1 MRNKFWRVYKVCAWV
16 IENTLAVVELTKEG
30 ACMYHIV
37 VNPKGGKG
45 KGLKALKTVTKMFEQ
60 NGIEF
65 CVHRTEYA
73 HHATEIVRE
82 LSREPDCKLIVM
94 GGDGSFNDV
103 LCGIES
109 FENVTLGLIPCGTG
123 NDFARSSG
131 HPTDVKKAVE
141 IILKNEPQ
149 YIDYI
154 QLGSVRSLNVVG
166 AGMDVD
172 VLLKYESMK
181 SRNKINYYIAL
192 FDTLAKAK
200 FHHLRITVDDGE
212 PMERSVFMIGIGN
225 GKFIGSGMP
234 VCPDAKIDDGKL
246 SIVII
251 NELPKNRILGAA
263 LRFLKGT
270 HVKMDVAEVLEG
282 EKVLVEILDDS
293 QFDTDG
299 EVLPPIDKLE
309 AKVVS
314 GKLKVFR

>member
-1 MRNKFWRVYKVCAWV
+1 
-16 IENTLAVVELTKEG
+16 
-30 ACMYHIV
+30 MYHIV

-45 KGLKALKTVTKMFEQ
+45 KSLKALKTVSKILEQ
-60 NGIEF
+60 NNVEF
-65 CVHRTEYA
+65 CVHYTEYA
-73 HHATEIVRE
+73 RHATEIARE

-94 GGDGSFNDV
+94 GGDGSFNEV
-103 LCGIES
+103 LCGIEN

-123 NDFARSSG
+123 NDFVRASG
-131 HPTDVKKAVE
+131 HPTKVKKAVE
-141 IILKNEPQ
+141 VILKNEPQ
-149 YIDYI
+149 YVDYI
-154 QLGSVRSLNVVG
+154 ELGSVRSLNVVG

-200 FHHLRITVDDGE
+200 FHHLRITIDDNE
-212 PMERSVFMIGIGN
+212 PIERSVFMIGIGN
-225 GKFIGSGMP
+225 GKYIGGGMP

-246 SIVII
+246 SVVII
-251 NELPKNRILGAA
+251 GELPKNKILGAA

-270 HVKMDVAEVLEG
+270 HVNLDVAEVFECD
-282 EKVLVEILDDS
+282 KVLVEILDDS

-314 GKLKVFR
+314 GKLRIFR

>member
-1 MRNKFWRVYKVCAWV
+1 
-16 IENTLAVVELTKEG
+16 
-30 ACMYHIV
+30 MYHIV

-45 KGLKALKTVTKMFEQ
+45 KSMKALKTVSKILEQ
-60 NGIEF
+60 NNVEF
-65 CVHRTEYA
+65 CVHYTEYA
-73 HHATEIVRE
+73 HHATEIASE

-94 GGDGSFNDV
+94 GGDGSFNEV
-103 LCGIES
+103 LCGIEN

-123 NDFARSSG
+123 NDFVRASG
-131 HPTDVKKAVE
+131 HPTNIKKAVE
-141 IILKNEPQ
+141 VILKNEPQ
-149 YIDYI
+149 YVDYI
-154 QLGSVRSLNVVG
+154 ELGSVRSLNVVG

-200 FHHLRITVDDGE
+200 FHHLRITIDDNE
-212 PMERSVFMIGIGN
+212 PIERSVFMIGIGN
-225 GKFIGSGMP
+225 GKYIGGGMP

-246 SIVII
+246 SVVII
-251 NELPKNRILGAA
+251 GELPKNKILGAA

-270 HVKMDVAEVLEG
+270 HVKLDVAEVFECD
-282 EKVLVEILDDS
+282 KVLVEILDDS

-314 GKLKVFR
+314 GKLKIFRQSVRVCAGT